1 MSSVSHTSLNH
12 QLAEILFLY
21 RASDALADDS
31 LSALADRMLLAVDE
45 TGEDWVLPDGNL
57 HYQVSQDCEYGN
69 TDYPY
74 LTYDD
79 LFKLQKYLSDRFSRT
94 DPVLDMLMQHK
105 RAWMDAN
112 GYVLYELRKGT
123 AGRREIL
130 HVLRYA
136 ARCGSRARTERLLSA
151 RQKIPVLRH
160 ALSGRRVY

>member
-1 MSSVSHTSLNH
+1 MSDVTLSD
-12 QLAEILFLY
+12 AEGQTVCAPVPEKVKAL
-21 RASDALADDS
+21 SDALADDS

-57 HYQVSQDCEYGN
+57 HYQVSQDGEYGN

-94 DPVLDMLMQHK
+94 DPVLDLLMQHK

-112 GYVLYELRKGT
+112 GIT
-123 AGRREIL
+123 A
-130 HVLRYA
+130 YM
-136 ARCGSRARTERLLSA
+136 
-151 RQKIPVLRH
+151 K
-160 ALSGRRVY
+160 

>member
-57 HYQVSQDCEYGN
+57 HHQVSQDGEYGKQTTPTSPMTTCSSSRN
-69 TDYPY
+69 T
-74 LTYDD
+74 
-79 LFKLQKYLSDRFSRT
+79 SAT
-94 DPVLDMLMQHK
+94 DFRAPIPCSILLMQHK

-112 GYVLYELRKGT
+112 GIT
-123 AGRREIL
+123 A
-130 HVLRYA
+130 YM
-136 ARCGSRARTERLLSA
+136 
-151 RQKIPVLRH
+151 K
-160 ALSGRRVY
+160 

>member
-21 RASDALADDS
+21 RASDVLAEGS

-45 TGEDWVLPDGNL
+45 TGEYWVLPDGNL
-57 HYQVSQDCEYGN
+57 HYQVSQDGEYGN

-94 DPVLDMLMQHK
+94 DPVLDLLMQHK

-112 GYVLYELRKGT
+112 GIT
-123 AGRREIL
+123 A
-130 HVLRYA
+130 YM
-136 ARCGSRARTERLLSA
+136 
-151 RQKIPVLRH
+151 K
-160 ALSGRRVY
+160 